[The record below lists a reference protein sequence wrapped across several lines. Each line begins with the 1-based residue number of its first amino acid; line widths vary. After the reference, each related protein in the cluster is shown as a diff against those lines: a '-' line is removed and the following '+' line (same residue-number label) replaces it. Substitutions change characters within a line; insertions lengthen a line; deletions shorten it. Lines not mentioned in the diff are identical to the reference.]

1 MPKIYKIIIA
11 ITLIF
16 SIAFAF
22 IFVKKISPY
31 ITEGKNQT
39 KEKSLCL
46 VATEVSSNNM
56 RQFIKTRLFGYDLL
70 EKQVNNLK
78 EEVKH
83 LKEQLKAR
91 NK

>member
-16 SIAFAF
+16 SIAFVF

-31 ITEGKNQT
+31 IAEGRNQT

-46 VATEVSSNNM
+46 VSTEVSSNNM